1 MSDVEVH
8 VMPTRVR
15 IARLLQESRSPTRPG
30 YALLDILG
38 PVLKSLVASEKPDTF
53 FELILDCAPPSDSDR
68 HPNGNAG
75 DAEEHA
81 DESKRVVC
89 EERQQ
94 LWKPAVSLVLD
105 EDSVGNFRADS
116 LESFKDSWRPIKILE
131 ASGGVA
137 TDQLVSMLRP
147 LSKSRISIM
156 NISTFNED
164 FLLCDDE
171 RTDEVVHSISTAIRG
186 EPDQPPL
193 PLSPN
198 SLRDIHD
205 GAFVLLMPHRFV
217 LLHHPADA
225 MPEFA
230 PSIMQVLLACADGDV
245 DHGFVS
251 VTRIA
256 EEVSWIMPRE
266 LFHKFEASALAT
278 CIGDYRGLQLRGTFS
293 EHSNGVVDSFCA
305 PLADAECEVLSMSS
319 YWTNTMLVREEDVE
333 AAVEK
338 LQESGFRV
346 ERGTGHGDNGDRG
359 IRTRS

>member
-1 MSDVEVH
+1 
-8 VMPTRVR
+8 
-15 IARLLQESRSPTRPG
+15 
-30 YALLDILG
+30 
-38 PVLKSLVASEKPDTF
+38 VLKSLVASEKPDTF

-266 LFHKFEASALAT
+266 LFHKFEASALVSPPPHPAST
-278 CIGDYRGLQLRGTFS
+278 HALHRSTRCTPQLTVPQGVQLIQSRHPPLRASWQRVGLASVLMPPCAAAAGDLYRGLPRAAAARNLLRTLQRRRRLFLRAPCRRRVRGVEHVQLLDEHDAGEGRGC
-293 EHSNGVVDSFCA
+293 G
-305 PLADAECEVLSMSS
+305 
-319 YWTNTMLVREEDVE
+319 
-333 AAVEK
+333 
-338 LQESGFRV
+338 G
-346 ERGTGHGDNGDRG
+346 RG
-359 IRTRS
+359 